1 MELLCRKGRIF
12 FLLYSPDAWVVDVI
26 EVVRNPKVVA
36 NIFEISDS
44 VKLLYGGAPWIC
56 SSGAIFQSW
65 NSTKHASSPASH
77 LVIFP
82 LPCQLPI
89 RVDSLG
95 S

>member
-44 VKLLYGGAPWIC
+44 VKLLYGGAP
-56 SSGAIFQSW
+56 
-65 NSTKHASSPASH
+65 
-77 LVIFP
+77 
-82 LPCQLPI
+82 
-89 RVDSLG
+89 
-95 S
+95 